1 MDLTNFDLY
10 KTLEFLFNKEA
21 MGGYLNVDKFN
32 LQLKTQ
38 PVLLLRDKL
47 NNKGKS
53 TLLDDDT
60 NVFKKKS
67 TLSFTAGSA
76 TIPGDYLR
84 YDSIRV
90 EGAYADV
97 EPLFSGEIANRLNN
111 FIEAP
116 TALFP
121 IGEFIGNKFNIY
133 PTTLSS
139 ADLIYYSKPVDAV
152 MDFYI
157 NNIGEL
163 IYLAAGSTHTLTTGQ
178 VGSAGQTSGTVTS
191 LTVELEFG
199 DDLKIE
205 VAYLIAKSLGLNL
218 QRGDMF
224 AAADKLQKEG
234 K

>member
-1 MDLTNFDLY
+1 MALTNFDLY

-21 MGGYLNVDKFN
+21 MGGYLNADKFN

-60 NVFKKKS
+60 NVFKKKG

-76 TIPGDYLR
+76 TLPSDYLR

-139 ADLIYYSKPVDAV
+139 ADLVYYRKPVDAV

-163 IYLAAGSTHTLTTGQ
+163 VYLTAGSTHTLTTGQ

-191 LTVELEFG
+191 LTIELEFG
-199 DDLKIE
+199 DDLKMEI
-205 VAYLIAKSLGLNL
+205 AYLIAKSLGLNL

>member
-1 MDLTNFDLY
+1 MSLTNFDLY

-60 NVFKKKS
+60 NIFKKES

-76 TIPGDYLR
+76 TLPNDYLR

-90 EGAYADV
+90 ANAYEDV
-97 EPLFSGEIANRLNN
+97 EILFSGETSRRLNN
-111 FIEAP
+111 FIDIP
-116 TALFP
+116 TTLFP

-139 ADLIYYSKPVDAV
+139 ADLVYYRKPVDAV

-199 DDLKIE
+199 DDLKME

>member
-1 MDLTNFDLY
+1 MSLTNFDLY

-47 NNKGKS
+47 NNKGKT

-60 NVFKKKS
+60 NVFKKKD
-67 TLSFTAGSA
+67 TLSFTAGLA
-76 TIPGDYLR
+76 NIPADYLR

-90 EGAYADV
+90 ASAYEDV
-97 EPLFSGEIANRLNN
+97 EILFSGEASRRLEN
-111 FIEAP
+111 FIDVP

-121 IGEFIGNKFNIY
+121 IGEFIGTKFYIY
-133 PTTLSS
+133 PATISS
-139 ADLIYYSKPVDAV
+139 ADIIYYRKPVDAV

-163 IYLAAGSTHTLTTGQ
+163 VYLAAGGSHLLTTGEI
-178 VGSAGQTSGTVTS
+178 GSHGQTSGTVNS

-199 DDLKIE
+199 DDLKMEI
-205 VAYLIAKSLGLNL
+205 AYLIAKSLGLNL

>member
-1 MDLTNFDLY
+1 MSLTCFDLY
-10 KTLEFLFNKEA
+10 KTLQFLFNKEA

-60 NVFKKKS
+60 NMFKKKDI
-67 TLSFTAGSA
+67 LSFTAGVANLPS
-76 TIPGDYLR
+76 DYLR

-90 EGAYADV
+90 DNAYDDV
-97 EPLFSGEIANRLNN
+97 EPLFSGEIAHRLQN
-111 FIEAP
+111 FIDEP

-121 IGEFIGNKFNIY
+121 IGEFIGTKFYIY
-133 PTTLSS
+133 PTSVSS
-139 ADLIYYSKPVDAV
+139 AEIVYYRKPVDAV

-157 NNIGEL
+157 NAIGEL
-163 IYLAAGSTHTLTTGQ
+163 IYLPVGGSHVLTAGE
-178 VGSAGQTSGTVTS
+178 VGSLGQTNGTMTS
-191 LTVELEFG
+191 LSVELEFG
-199 DDLKIE
+199 DDLKME
-205 VAYLIAKSLGLNL
+205 VAYLIAKALGLNI